1 MHTMPL
7 ETPRRV
13 GESEW
18 AYNMRL
24 PTYPSCG
31 LARYA
36 IELKGGQAN
45 MIGCKVG
52 DLIDVGT
59 KELQRLYQQ
68 FAKP

>member
-1 MHTMPL
+1 
-7 ETPRRV
+7 
-13 GESEW
+13 
-18 AYNMRL
+18 MRL

-59 KELQRLYQQ
+59 KELQRLYQ
-68 FAKP
+68 PIR